1 MATWEISDA
10 AHLLR
15 RAGFGGS
22 TPEVVSLHALG
33 QEGAIAS
40 LLNYESIPDPAESQS
55 YQFGLDLTRV
65 SSVMLWVLYRMFAST
80 RPLQERLTWFWHGHF
95 TSNFAGALPALM
107 VVQNETWRR
116 SASGDFRSFLKVMY
130 KDPAMLVFLDNNE
143 NVKGA
148 PNENFA
154 REVME
159 LFTLGVGNYTE
170 TDIKEA
176 ARALTGW
183 VVTRQN
189 PNVGTFVSTRHD
201 NGTKTI
207 LGQTGNFNGDQFMD
221 ILASHAVT
229 PRFVSTRLYQ
239 HFVRPTPAAGDI
251 DTLVASWQ
259 SSGGSIKA
267 VMNSLL
273 HLDSFWAPETRFAL
287 VKSPIEFVL
296 GLAQR
301 FQISPSGTARQTL
314 FRGLSAMGQEP
325 LNPPDVA
332 GYPKDLEWTGT
343 SALLARYNTAN
354 QVLYARDSDAIVG
367 LMTQGLS
374 NPSAQTLVDTLIERM
389 GPLAPTAV
397 TYQALLDYAGS
408 GFTGTA
414 AQVATKT
421 RGLLHLITSSPEYH
435 LN

>member
-1 MATWEISDA
+1 MATWELSDA

-22 TPEVVSLHALG
+22 LDQVRSLHALG
-33 QEGAIAS
+33 QEGAISS
-40 LLNYESIPDPAESQS
+40 LLDYENIPDPAESQS
-55 YQFGLDLTRV
+55 YQFGLDLTRA
-65 SSVMLWVLYRMFAST
+65 SHVMLWVLYRMYATT

-95 TSNFAGALPALM
+95 TSNFGGAAAGLM

-116 SASGDFRSFLKVMY
+116 YANGDFRSFLKAMY
-130 KDPAMLVFLDNNE
+130 KDPAMLFFLDNNE
-143 NVKGA
+143 NIKGA

-183 VVTRQN
+183 TVTRQN
-189 PNVGTFVSTRHD
+189 PNVGTFMSSRHD
-201 NGTKTI
+201 SGTKTI
-207 LGQTGNFNGDQFMD
+207 LGQTGNFDGDQFMD

-229 PRFVSTRLYQ
+229 PRFISTKLYQ
-239 HFVRPTPAAGDI
+239 HFVRPTPAPGDI
-251 DTLVASWQ
+251 DALVAAWQ

-267 VMNSLL
+267 VMTALL

-287 VKSPIEFVL
+287 VKSPIELVL

-301 FQISPSGTARQTL
+301 FQIEPTGSARQTL
-314 FRGLSAMGQEP
+314 LRGLSAMGQEP

-332 GYPKDLEWTGT
+332 GYLKDLKWAGT
-343 SALLARYNTAN
+343 SMLLARYNTVN
-354 QVLYARDSDAIVG
+354 QVLYARDSDAIVT

-374 NPSAQTLVDTLIERM
+374 NPSAATLVDTLLERM
-389 GPLAPTAV
+389 GPLAPT
-397 TYQALLDYAGS
+397 TTTRQALLDYAGS
-408 GFTGTA
+408 GYTGTTT
-414 AQVATKT
+414 QIATKT

-435 LN
+435 LS